1 MEFREFRKVVVVVV
15 AAEGRG
21 EVDEKQRGEAQ
32 KGGRESPGADMTAG
46 STTWLHSHLGRPKK
60 YECLC
65 PTSRDSD
72 VISF

>member
-32 KGGRESPGADMTAG
+32 KGGERKSKGRHDSRVHNLAAQPPGKT
-46 STTWLHSHLGRPKK
+46 
-60 YECLC
+60 
-65 PTSRDSD
+65 
-72 VISF
+72 